1 MIKAITGTK
10 DILPSEISRW
20 LYLERLLRE
29 SFRLFN
35 YKEIRTPIFEETAL
49 FARGI
54 GEETDIVGKEMYT
67 FKDRSKTSITLRP
80 ENTAGVVRAFI
91 EQSLGAQQSLNKLYY
106 IGPMFR
112 YEKPQAGRL
121 RQFHQFGAEA
131 LGSTS
136 PLLDAEMIQVAFHI
150 LKNLGLK
157 NLVVKINSLGI
168 PEVRENYKN
177 VLRDY
182 LKDKKER
189 LSEESRK
196 RFETNILRIFDSKI
210 EVDQQIMMNAPLLID
225 YLDEQSKND
234 FDVVKN
240 YLTKVG
246 IQFEV
251 DTALVRG
258 LDYYTKTTFE
268 IVSGSVGSQS
278 ALCGGGRYD
287 LLVEELG
294 GKATPGVGFAAGMER
309 ILLACENEES
319 LNITGDSIDVYVV
332 IKKSFTIEIDE
343 DKKKI
348 LPLSL
353 KEDEKYSLNL
363 VKLVSH
369 LRSIGH
375 SVDYDFLNRSEKV
388 QKREANKLRAK
399 LLITIF
405 DGNDKI
411 IVHDQIKHI
420 EHTTKLRFILNITNL
435 FTWFSKNLSISDRIY
450 ERLKDLEELR
460 IGNPDKEKIILFL
473 EKLKNKKSILDTC
486 SELKID
492 YDKGLKFWD
501 IYQKLGIKSVLEMN
515 DLI

>member
-1 MIKAITGTK
+1 MINAITGTK

-20 LYLERLLRE
+20 RYLEKLLRE

-54 GEETDIVGKEMYT
+54 GEETDIVSKEMYT
-67 FKDRSKTSITLRP
+67 FKDRSETSITLRP

-106 IGPMFR
+106 IGAMFR
-112 YEKPQAGRL
+112 QERPQAGRL

-177 VLRDY
+177 VLRDF
-182 LKDKKER
+182 LKDKKDK

-196 RFETNILRIFDSKI
+196 RADTNILRIFDSKI
-210 EVDQQIMMNAPLLID
+210 EVDQQIMKDAPLMID

-234 FDVVKN
+234 FEVVKN
-240 YLTKVG
+240 YLTKVS
-246 IQFEV
+246 IPFEV
-251 DTALVRG
+251 YPSLVRG

-294 GKATPGVGFAAGMER
+294 GKPTPGVGFAAGMER
-309 ILLACENEES
+309 ILLACENEKS
-319 LNITGDSIDVYVV
+319 FKTPDDSMDVYLIRVDSNLEPEL
-332 IKKSFTIEIDE
+332 KLELEIQVAN
-343 DKKKI
+343 
-348 LPLSL
+348 LASMLRRNNLSC
-353 KEDEKYSLNL
+353 
-363 VKLVSH
+363 
-369 LRSIGH
+369 
-375 SVDYDFLNRSEKV
+375 DYDYHDRSVKA
-388 QKREANKLRAK
+388 QMREANKYNAK
-399 LLITIF
+399 F
-405 DGNDKI
+405 VVFVGGDEYKRG
-411 IVHDQIKHI
+411 
-420 EHTTKLRFILNITNL
+420 ELNV
-435 FTWFSKNLSISDRIY
+435 KNLSNGEQQLI
-450 ERLKDLEELR
+450 
-460 IGNPDKEKIILFL
+460 KIEDIA
-473 EKLKNKKSILDTC
+473 KLKSL
-486 SELKID
+486 
-492 YDKGLKFWD
+492 
-501 IYQKLGIKSVLEMN
+501 IKS
-515 DLI
+515 